1 MRDYEIELD
10 SEKRNH
16 AETIKILRKKE
27 RTVKEIVI
35 QCEEDQKNVIMLQE
49 QLDKA
54 VAKLNAY
61 KRQLSEVVNILQN
74 KSLIDIILILIY
86 FIGGILQSISYP
98 STSFP
103 TRIGSC

>member
-1 MRDYEIELD
+1 MESRVRDLELELD

-35 QCEEDQKNVIMLQE
+35 QCEEDQKNVLLFQE

-54 VAKLNAY
+54 NAKLAAF
-61 KRQLSEVVNILQN
+61 KRQLNEQVIEKRLAGY
-74 KSLIDIILILIY
+74 LIKKI
-86 FIGGILQSISYP
+86 
-98 STSFP
+98 
-103 TRIGSC
+103 

>member
-1 MRDYEIELD
+1 MELELE

-35 QCEEDQKNVIMLQE
+35 QCEEDQKNVMLLQD

-54 VAKLNAY
+54 TSRLAAY
-61 KRQLSEVVNILQN
+61 KRQLNEQVNN
-74 KSLIDIILILIY
+74 
-86 FIGGILQSISYP
+86 
-98 STSFP
+98 
-103 TRIGSC
+103 